1 MYFYIHIGFKKI
13 TRAMNPPGKSP
24 QEISI
29 HDLQQTFLFDTYDE
43 TIEFC
48 LHCGLKIINTDTKEI
63 YNNNSYYNSNKS
75 NNNYKL
81 TLQKSLV
88 VLINGQNIDN
98 LMPR

>member
-1 MYFYIHIGFKKI
+1 
-13 TRAMNPPGKSP
+13 MNPPGKAP

-48 LHCGLKIINTDTKEI
+48 LHCGLKIINIDTKEI
-63 YNNNSYYNSNKS
+63 YNNISYYNSNKS

-98 LMPR
+98 SMPR